1 MIKKIL
7 ASVLTLGLV
16 GALTGCGSKNVQNVP
31 VKQITLEASKD
42 NAFSAKNN
50 VYSGIAHYE
59 KSSFFGISK
68 DSYKVKIDFTGDVAI
83 ISLPEYRCKTK
94 LLLVSQN
101 SNVSIYAEEYVH
113 GPCRIDPSASTQIR
127 VNENEIDYLWQLGN
141 EKLSAT
147 LAKN

>member
-16 GALTGCGSKNVQNVP
+16 VGVTGCGSKNIQNVP
-31 VKQITLEASKD
+31 VKEITLEASQG
-42 NAFSAKNN
+42 NAFSAQNN

-59 KSSFFGISK
+59 KSSFFGISN
-68 DSYKVKIDFTGDVAI
+68 DSYKMKIDFTGDVAI
-83 ISLPEYRCKTK
+83 TSLPEYRCKTK

-101 SNVSIYAEEYVH
+101 SNVSTYAEEYIQ

-127 VNENEIDYLWQLGN
+127 VKENKIDYLWQSGN